1 MQASRSAQADR
12 TSCIQT
18 FGVVLPDLIIESILD
33 PDHPNQLRLHTWD
46 GRKAATT
53 PTTSYRG
60 CTYTPAPI
68 AGGLANAVRFPAT
81 SKPFGS
87 AAKLTAS
94 MREFLSRYVG
104 LAPEAAALLIA
115 FALATYFV
123 DCLPVAPVLY
133 LLGPDNEA
141 GLVLR
146 LLGCLCRRPVLLGD
160 IDMAALGTLPSQ
172 LDATLLINQRNLAQ
186 RVTRILLASNNR
198 HFCIARGNGQLNAY
212 GAKAFSADPE
222 LADGIGMHLSL
233 SPAQDPRPTMTDA
246 DEETFASDFQARLL
260 RYRMVNYRGVRDAQ
274 IDSRNFVPA
283 MRDEVRA
290 WLAPIC
296 DCPDLQKSVAKSLL
310 QKSRNLEGNRVS
322 DDRCVIIEA
331 ALFFC
336 HKEHTEHVFVGELA
350 ECVNALLKG
359 RHEDRTLTDK
369 KVGLL
374 LRAVGIHGE
383 RVVKGYRIEL
393 TEPVRQQIHRVARAY
408 HVLSAQDGVASC
420 SQCSNVE

>member
-1 MQASRSAQADR
+1 MLPKRPAPVEEEK
-12 TSCIQT
+12 TSQI
-18 FGVVLPDLIIESILD
+18 FAVVLPELIVEAVLA
-33 PDHPNQLRLHTWD
+33 PNLPKKLHLQTWD
-46 GRKAATT
+46 GRKAATM
-53 PTTSYRG
+53 PSISHCG
-60 CTYTPAPI
+60 LTYQPRPI
-68 AGGLANAVRFPAT
+68 AGGLAHAIRFPPT

-94 MREFLSRYVG
+94 MREFLSRYFG
-104 LAPEAAALLIA
+104 LAPHAADLLIA
-115 FALATYFV
+115 FALASYFV
-123 DCLPVAPVLY
+123 DCFPVAPVLY

-141 GLVLR
+141 GLILR
-146 LLGCLCRRPVLLGD
+146 LLGCLCRRSVLLGD
-160 IDMAALGTLPSQ
+160 IDMAALGTLPS
-172 LDATLLINQRNLAQ
+172 DAEATLLINQRNLAP

-198 HFCIARGNGQLNAY
+198 HFCIARGNGLLNAY

-222 LADGIGMHLSL
+222 LADGIGMHLGL
-233 SPAQDPRPTMTDA
+233 SPAPDPLPILTDA
-246 DEETFASDFQARLL
+246 DEKELASDFQSRLL
-260 RYRMVNYRGVRDAQ
+260 RYRMVNYRRVRDAQ
-274 IDSRNFVPA
+274 IDLRNFVPA
-283 MRDEVRA
+283 IRDEVRA

-296 DCPDLQKSVAKSLL
+296 DCPDLQKSVSSFCL

-322 DDRCVIIEA
+322 DDQCVVTEA

-336 HKEHTEHVFVGELA
+336 HKENTEDVFVGELA
-350 ECVNALLKG
+350 GCVNALLEG

-393 TEPVRQQIHRVARAY
+393 TESVRQQIHRVARAY

>member
-1 MQASRSAQADR
+1 
-12 TSCIQT
+12 
-18 FGVVLPDLIIESILD
+18 
-33 PDHPNQLRLHTWD
+33 
-46 GRKAATT
+46 
-53 PTTSYRG
+53 
-60 CTYTPAPI
+60 
-68 AGGLANAVRFPAT
+68 
-81 SKPFGS
+81 
-87 AAKLTAS
+87 
-94 MREFLSRYVG
+94 
-104 LAPEAAALLIA
+104 
-115 FALATYFV
+115 
-123 DCLPVAPVLY
+123 
-133 LLGPDNEA
+133 
-141 GLVLR
+141 
-146 LLGCLCRRPVLLGD
+146 
-160 IDMAALGTLPSQ
+160 
-172 LDATLLINQRNLAQ
+172 
-186 RVTRILLASNNR
+186 
-198 HFCIARGNGQLNAY
+198 
-212 GAKAFSADPE
+212 
-222 LADGIGMHLSL
+222 
-233 SPAQDPRPTMTDA
+233 
-246 DEETFASDFQARLL
+246 
-260 RYRMVNYRGVRDAQ
+260 MVNYRGVRDAQ

-296 DCPDLQKSVAKSLL
+296 DCPDLQKSVASALL

>member
-1 MQASRSAQADR
+1 MLPKRSAPVEEEK
-12 TSCIQT
+12 TSQI
-18 FGVVLPDLIIESILD
+18 FAVVLPELIVEAVLD
-33 PDHPNQLRLHTWD
+33 PVLPNKLHFHTWD
-46 GRKAATT
+46 GRKTATK
-53 PTTSYRG
+53 TSISYGGRTYR
-60 CTYTPAPI
+60 PAPI
-68 AGGLANAVRFPAT
+68 SGGLANAVRFPTT

-87 AAKLTAS
+87 AAKVTAS
-94 MREFLSRYVG
+94 MRELLSRYVD
-104 LAPEAAALLIA
+104 LAPEAVALLIA
-115 FALATYFV
+115 FALASYFV
-123 DCLPVAPVLY
+123 DCFPVAPVLY

-160 IDMAALGTLPSQ
+160 IDLAALATLPSQ
-172 LDATLLINQRNLAQ
+172 MEPTLLINQRNLAQ
-186 RVTRILLASNNR
+186 RITRILLTSNNR
-198 HFCIARGNGQLNAY
+198 HFVMARGNGQLNVY

-222 LADGIGMHLSL
+222 LADGIGLHLSL
-233 SPAQDPRPTMTDA
+233 SPAQDPLPTLTDA

-296 DCPDLQKSVAKSLL
+296 DCPDLQKSVTSALL
-310 QKSRNLEGNRVS
+310 QKSQNLEGNRVS

-336 HKEHTEHVFVGELA
+336 HQENAEHVFVGELA
-350 ECVNALLKG
+350 EYVNALLKG
-359 RHEDRTLTDK
+359 RHEDRSLTDK

-374 LRAVGIHGE
+374 LSAVGIRAH
-383 RVVKGYRIEL
+383 RVVKGYRIAL
-393 TEPVRQQIHRVARAY
+393 SDSVRQQIHRIAHAY
-408 HVLSAQDGVASC
+408 QVLSTQDGVARC
-420 SQCSNVE
+420 CHCSNVE